1 MPSKRFIHVG
11 PVEETYAQALLEL
24 SEEAGQLNDIAAEMA
39 DLAALAQ
46 SDTDL
51 LRLLGNRVLAVHERA
66 QAIER
71 VFRGRVSDLL
81 YRFLMVANT
90 KSRLD
95 LLPGIARA
103 FVLLVEKKL
112 GIVEVEAYVPTDM
125 GTDQSRR
132 MEAELG
138 QVLGRHV
145 ILHVHV
151 DPTLLGGIKVRVGD
165 QLIDG
170 TVAAQLRLARER
182 LMDSGRERAR
192 QQAVAL

>member
-24 SEEAGQLNDIAAEMA
+24 SEEAGQLNEVAAEVA
-39 DLAALAQ
+39 DLAALVEA
-46 SDTDL
+46 DADM
-51 LRLLGNRVLAVHERA
+51 LRLLGSRVLAVHERA

-71 VFRGRVSDLL
+71 IFRGRVSDLL
-81 YRFLMVANT
+81 YRFLMVANARG
-90 KSRLD
+90 RLD
-95 LLPGIARA
+95 LFPAIARA

-132 MEAELG
+132 LETELG

-145 ILHVHV
+145 ILHAHV

-170 TVAAQLRLARER
+170 SVAAHLRLAREH
-182 LMDSGRERAR
+182 LMETGRERAR
-192 QQAVAL
+192 QQATQ